1 MFTKNIFTK
10 KDPIAD
16 LIKDINEADYNLKV
30 EQLKG
35 KQHKIDANKNGK
47 IDAADFE
54 ILRGKKKVDEAGSP
68 FDKDYKSQVATKPG
82 EKAGFDSKKVST
94 GTVYS
99 RKPPKPEPTKEEV
112 KIDRTMSAH
121 DHGYEYAFSGIEDAK
136 TKGEVHR
143 IHADSLEDNPHP
155 KGSKEHKE
163 WDTGARKAKVDHLKD
178 WDKPVTIGYT
188 KEEVKID
195 EALKGDMHPDAG
207 KVLKQIKPEFHSV
220 YKPHLKAGVYTGK
233 YSDRAAVLSAA
244 EKAGHTINEEVEEPT
259 HIVSKELLSDHK
271 RWMDSEGFDTHTV
284 ALPKSHPKHGTH
296 IGIVSKNNKESSYHE
311 DGFARPMNE
320 SVESIEE
327 AELSAAEVAKKEK
340 LVKSMKKGMAGFKE
354 RYGKRWKDVM
364 YATATARAKKS
375 K

>member
-30 EQLKG
+30 EQLRG
-35 KQHKIDANKNGK
+35 KQHKIDANKNGE
-47 IDAADFE
+47 IDSDDFK

-112 KIDRTMSAH
+112 
-121 DHGYEYAFSGIEDAK
+121 E
-136 TKGEVHR
+136 
-143 IHADSLEDNPHP
+143 
-155 KGSKEHKE
+155 
-163 WDTGARKAKVDHLKD
+163 
-178 WDKPVTIGYT
+178 
-188 KEEVKID
+188 ID

-233 YSDRAAVLSAA
+233 YSDRAAVLGAA
-244 EKAGHTINEEVEEPT
+244 EKAGHTINEEVESIAEATTVVGKAIKTGADKKGQKLGAMSAAVEGVKTEHEHKGEKYTVHSGVDRDGDVHHSVIHDGKQVHNHLVTQDGTYGDKPSPLHKKLIDDHVT
-259 HIVSKELLSDHK
+259 SAKKHLDKMAGHIFSDEDDEDDM
-271 RWMDSEGFDTHTV
+271 R
-284 ALPKSHPKHGTH
+284 
-296 IGIVSKNNKESSYHE
+296 ESYE
-311 DGFARPMNE
+311 NLG
-320 SVESIEE
+320 E

-364 YATATARAKKS
+364 YATATARAKKN

>member
-30 EQLKG
+30 EQLRG
-35 KQHKIDANKNGK
+35 KQHKIDANKNGE
-47 IDAADFE
+47 IDSDDFK

-99 RKPPKPEPTKEEV
+99 RKPPKPEPTKEEI

-121 DHGYEYAFSGIEDAK
+121 DHGYEYAFSGIDDAK

-188 KEEVKID
+188 KEEVEPID
-195 EALKGDMHPDAG
+195 EATTVVGKATKTGADKKGQELGAVSASVEGVKTEHEHEG
-207 KVLKQIKPEFHSV
+207 KKYTVHSGVDRDGDVHHSV
-220 YKPHLKAGVYTGK
+220 IHDGKQVHNHLVTQDGTYGDKPSPLHKKLIDDHVTSAKKHLDKM
-233 YSDRAAVLSAA
+233 
-244 EKAGHTINEEVEEPT
+244 AGHIF
-259 HIVSKELLSDHK
+259 SDEDDEDDM
-271 RWMDSEGFDTHTV
+271 R
-284 ALPKSHPKHGTH
+284 
-296 IGIVSKNNKESSYHE
+296 ESYE
-311 DGFARPMNE
+311 NLG
-320 SVESIEE
+320 E

-364 YATATARAKKS
+364 YATATARAKKN

>member
-30 EQLKG
+30 EELKG
-35 KQHKIDANKNGK
+35 KQHKIDANKNGE
-47 IDAADFE
+47 IDSDDFK

-68 FDKDYKSQVATKPG
+68 FDKDYKSQVPTKPG

-99 RKPPKPEPTKEEV
+99 RKPPKPETTKEEV
-112 KIDRTMSAH
+112 EELGEGDELNMRHK
-121 DHGYEYAFSGIEDAK
+121 FVFNK
-136 TKGEVHR
+136 TAAGKAREVAR
-143 IHADSLEDNPHP
+143 NREELKSQMKRQRDMGGVTGP
-155 KGSKEHKE
+155 KGK
-163 WDTGARKAKVDHLKD
+163 L
-178 WDKPVTIGYT
+178 P
-188 KEEVKID
+188 EEVEID
-195 EALKGDMHPDAG
+195 EALNGDMHPDAS
-207 KVLKQIKPEFHSV
+207 KVLKHIKPEFHSV
-220 YKPHLKAGVYTGK
+220 YKPHLKSGVYKGT
-233 YSDRAAVLSAA
+233 YSDRAAVLGAA
-244 EKAGHTINEEVEEPT
+244 EKAGHAINEAVEEPT
-259 HIVSKELLSDHK
+259 HVVSKELLSDHK

-284 ALPKSHPKHGTH
+284 ALPKSHPKHATH
-296 IGIVSKNNKESSYHE
+296 VGIVSKNSKESSYHE

-320 SVESIEE
+320 SVESIDE

-340 LVKSMKKGMAGFKE
+340 MVKSMKKGMAGFKE